1 MAMTL
6 ENTVIKNGFCVGC
19 AACSAVNGSNYQI
32 KFDNYGCYTAYQ
44 KEETSNEVEKKLSQ
58 VCPFT
63 SSINET
69 HISRE
74 LFGNDGAAFHEH
86 IGYYQGLYAGHV
98 INEEYR
104 LSSSSGGLVSKVLE
118 ILFEQKLIDGVLH
131 VKRSSENGELFN
143 YSISNSIK
151 ELQEG
156 KKSRY
161 YPINLMGVLKAIKGD
176 GKRYAVV
183 GIPCFVKSIRLLQRE
198 ESGFENIK
206 FFIGIICGQLK
217 SKYFTDVFKIP
228 LQNFKSEI
236 TDIDFRIKLKNKPAH
251 EYAVGFKT
259 SDMDDFK
266 ITKPAKYIFGSDW
279 GFGTLKYKSCDAC
292 DDVFN
297 ETADIVFGDA
307 WVYPYSEDWKGTNLM
322 IIRNAF
328 LKKLLFENPVMS
340 SEVNLTTLSEKDTLT
355 TQEPSVRHRRQNL
368 RYRLEVL
375 KKNHDWVPAKRLD
388 SVQISGE
395 KNRKIQDLRLKFASR
410 SHYAMYYARKYNIPW
425 FFEFRLMMI
434 SLKLR
439 YYRIG
444 PKAFVPSIVKKKLKL
459 IFKKK

>member
-1 MAMTL
+1 
-6 ENTVIKNGFCVGC
+6 
-19 AACSAVNGSNYQI
+19 
-32 KFDNYGCYTAYQ
+32 
-44 KEETSNEVEKKLSQ
+44 
-58 VCPFT
+58 FT

-143 YSISNSIK
+143 YSISNTIK

-156 KKSRY
+156 KRSRY

-217 SKYFTDVFKIP
+217 SKYFTDVF
-228 LQNFKSEI
+228 
-236 TDIDFRIKLKNKPAH
+236 
-251 EYAVGFKT
+251 
-259 SDMDDFK
+259 
-266 ITKPAKYIFGSDW
+266 
-279 GFGTLKYKSCDAC
+279 
-292 DDVFN
+292 
-297 ETADIVFGDA
+297 
-307 WVYPYSEDWKGTNLM
+307 
-322 IIRNAF
+322 
-328 LKKLLFENPVMS
+328 
-340 SEVNLTTLSEKDTLT
+340 
-355 TQEPSVRHRRQNL
+355 
-368 RYRLEVL
+368 
-375 KKNHDWVPAKRLD
+375 
-388 SVQISGE
+388 
-395 KNRKIQDLRLKFASR
+395 
-410 SHYAMYYARKYNIPW
+410 
-425 FFEFRLMMI
+425 
-434 SLKLR
+434 
-439 YYRIG
+439 
-444 PKAFVPSIVKKKLKL
+444 
-459 IFKKK
+459 